1 MSDLMQTPDAPT
13 EGIKFQPVSAR
24 IRERIYRAKQ
34 RFHANDNIA
43 AFLEPGELLL
53 TCSLGLL
60 VAVWLGSGLER
71 RLDLGHLLFNG
82 WFRLL
87 QFPVGNGV
95 SQHLDHAVIGNLADF
110 LRRKPVDPRKT
121 ENCVPVL

>member
-43 AFLEPGELLL
+43 AFLEPGDR
-53 TCSLGLL
+53 TTPTRKS
-60 VAVWLGSGLER
+60 WLPMPRSW
-71 RLDLGHLLFNG
+71 H
-82 WFRLL
+82 
-87 QFPVGNGV
+87 
-95 SQHLDHAVIGNLADF
+95 
-110 LRRKPVDPRKT
+110 RKPR
-121 ENCVPVL
+121 NCAESATISKPMKHRTTMRH